1 VYSGYL
7 SISEQNFT
15 ANSEI
20 HVTDK
25 TPPTFIVQTEDD
37 PVHVENSTVY
47 FLELKQA
54 KVPVEMHLYAEGGH
68 GYGLR
73 RTELPVTAWPELVEK
88 WMRTIQVLAR

>member
-1 VYSGYL
+1 MAL
-7 SISEQNFT
+7 SEQNFA
-15 ANSEI
+15 ANPEI

-54 KVPVEMHLYAEGGH
+54 KVPVEMHLYTQGGH

-73 RTELPVTAWPELVEK
+73 STELPVTAWPEILEK
-88 WMRTIQVLAR
+88 WMKTIRVLEP